1 TGAIRSSNKSG
12 TQSASAGYSE
22 VKEACVTVRDSE
34 GQTAQSCAS
43 ARSDARP
50 DPRAWVTKGPKVSNG
65 DCSHSSCSY
74 FVVNW
79 QDFPTG
85 NHQVE
90 CMSGTNPDESGW
102 HNILTPDR

>member
-1 TGAIRSSNKSG
+1 AASNAVTPYGPPPKPSISASGGDRKVTFTWDARATNGRSTTVSVTGAIRSSIKSG

-50 DPRAWVTKGPKVSNG
+50 DPRA
-65 DCSHSSCSY
+65 
-74 FVVNW
+74 
-79 QDFPTG
+79 
-85 NHQVE
+85 
-90 CMSGTNPDESGW
+90 
-102 HNILTPDR
+102 